1 MLYLL
6 DANVFITAK
15 NTYYPIDRVPEF
27 WEWLIHQG
35 EQGNVKIVQ
44 EVYDE
49 IHGGDDDLSL
59 WAKEDEVVN
68 ALILDE
74 AVDVDLVRV
83 VTEQGY
89 AADLTDDEVEKLG
102 RDPFLIAYALV
113 DIENRTVVTTEVS
126 STRKQRANRRVPDV
140 CNDFDVECID
150 TFKLT
155 SELIFSTNWKTRV

>member
-15 NTYYPIDRVPEF
+15 NTYYPIDRIPEF

-49 IHGGDDDLSL
+49 IHGGNDDLSL

-89 AADLTDDEVEKLG
+89 ANDLTDDEVEKVG

-126 STRKQRANRRVPDV
+126 STKKQRANRRVPDV
-140 CNDFDVECID
+140 CSDFDVKCGD

-155 SELIFSTNWKTRV
+155 NELVFSTNWKTRV

>member
-35 EQGNVKIVQ
+35 EQGNIKIVQ

-49 IHGGDDDLSL
+49 IHGGNDNLSL
-59 WAKEDEVVN
+59 WAKEDEVINTLV
-68 ALILDE
+68 LDE
-74 AVDVDLVRV
+74 AVNVDLVRM
-83 VTEQGY
+83 VTEEGY
-89 AADLTDDEVEKLG
+89 AGDLTDDEVEKVG

-126 STRKQRANRRVPDV
+126 SAKKQRANRRVPDV
-140 CNDFDVECID
+140 CNNFDVKWSD

-155 SELIFSTNWKTRV
+155 NELVFSTNWKTRV

>member
-27 WEWLIHQG
+27 WEWLIYQG

-49 IHGGDDDLSL
+49 IHGGNDDLSL

-83 VTEQGY
+83 VTEKGY
-89 AADLTDDEVEKLG
+89 AADLTDDEVEKVG
-102 RDPFLIAYALV
+102 RDPFLIAYAMV
-113 DIENRTVVTTEVS
+113 NIENRTVVTTEVS
-126 STRKQRANRRVPDV
+126 SAKKQRANKRVPDV
-140 CNDFDVECID
+140 CNNFGVKCGD

-155 SELIFSTNWKTRV
+155 NELVFSTNWQTRV

>member
-49 IHGGDDDLSL
+49 IHGGNDDLSL

-68 ALILDE
+68 ALILGE
-74 AVDVDLVRV
+74 AVDIDLVRE

-89 AADLTDDEVEKLG
+89 AGDLTDDEVEKIG
-102 RDPFLIAYALV
+102 RDSFLIAYALV

-126 STRKQRANRRVPDV
+126 STKKQRANRRVPDV
-140 CNDFDVECID
+140 CNDFNVKCVD
-150 TFKLT
+150 TFRLT
-155 SELIFSTNWKTRV
+155 NDLVFSTDWKSRV

>member
-15 NTYYPIDRVPEF
+15 NTYYPIDRIPEF
-27 WEWLIHQG
+27 WDWLIYQG
-35 EQGNVKIVQ
+35 ELGNMKIVQ

-49 IHGGDDDLSL
+49 IHGGNDDLSL

-74 AVDVDLVRV
+74 EVDVDLLRV

-102 RDPFLIAYALV
+102 RDPFLIAYAIS
-113 DIENRTVVTTEVS
+113 DIESRTVVTTEVS
-126 STRKQRANRRVPDV
+126 SARKQRANRRIPDV
-140 CNDFDVECID
+140 CSDFDVKCID

-155 SELIFSTNWKTRV
+155 SELIFSTNWKMRV